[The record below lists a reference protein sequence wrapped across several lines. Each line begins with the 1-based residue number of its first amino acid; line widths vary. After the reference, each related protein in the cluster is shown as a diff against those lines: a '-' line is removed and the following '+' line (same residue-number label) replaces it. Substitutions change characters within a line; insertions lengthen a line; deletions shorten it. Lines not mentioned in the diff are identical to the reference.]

1 MLFKKPLGML
11 ARSVSDNSDGIFVEP
26 HIHIHLAQH
35 GFKLSIGHEDLVASD
50 LEEVIELIRERGG
63 KLIEKLKKAD
73 K

>member
-11 ARSVSDNSDGIFVEP
+11 ARSVSDNGNDMFFETS
-26 HIHIHLAQH
+26 IHIHFAQN
-35 GFKLSIGHEDLVASD
+35 GFKISVGGEDLIASD

>member
-11 ARSVSDNSDGIFVEP
+11 VRSLESEIDTPFMHPS
-26 HIHIHLAQH
+26 IHINFSQN
-35 GFKLSIGHEDLVASD
+35 GFKIDIGGEDFVAHE
-50 LEEVIELIRERGG
+50 LEEVIDLIRERGG